1 MIKITNESFLETLVL
16 HLAFD
21 LLSSS
26 IVLGV
31 LKWISYSVLAAQK
44 EIKVRQGYNARKLL
58 LQGHRL
64 LEAVSS

>member
-31 LKWISYSVLAAQK
+31 KWISYSVLAAQK